1 MAQRIRPGTDSIV
14 DIVAKVWMPYAF
26 VILESGYMGW
36 SPHGVKVGDV
46 FCLFDGCIVP
56 FVLHPSAD
64 EDTFS
69 LWGDGYVHGF
79 MPGQKLGIEG
89 KSKECL
95 KLI

>member
-14 DIVAKVWMPYAF
+14 DSVAKIWIPYTF

-36 SPHGVKVGDV
+36 SPHGLQVGDV
-46 FCLFDGCIVP
+46 FCLFDGYIVP
-56 FVLHPSAD
+56 FVLRPSAD

-79 MPGQKLGIEG
+79 MPVQKLRTEG
-89 KSKECL
+89 KSKEF
-95 KLI
+95 KLV